1 MSIKN
6 ILAKEDIIRLFISIK
21 EHAFS
26 QINSCQLGFISR
38 KSCVTQLIE
47 VLDTIGSQ
55 LDLGKKIDVI
65 YLDMSKAF
73 DKVSHVRLPHRLR
86 EFGFGG
92 NLLMWFNSYLKNCRQ
107 QTTVLG
113 ATSTALPVTSGVQQG
128 SILGPLLFLLYT
140 NDLSSSIVNSNVAAF
155 ADDTKIFKVINSRT
169 DAMLLQNDL
178 LNFNSSS
185 SNVGLHLKVFMKRK
199 IRITKNT
206 LFL

>member
-1 MSIKN
+1 M
-6 ILAKEDIIRLFISIK
+6 
-21 EHAFS
+21 
-26 QINSCQLGFISR
+26 
-38 KSCVTQLIE
+38 TQLIE
-47 VLDTIGSQ
+47 VLDTISSQ
-55 LDLGKKIDVI
+55 LDLGKQIDVI

-73 DKVSHVRLPHRLR
+73 DKVSHVRLLHRLR

-92 NLLMWFNSYLKNCRQ
+92 NLLMWFNSYLKNRRQ

-113 ATSTALPVTSGVQQG
+113 VTSTALPMTSGVPQG

-155 ADDTKIFKVINSRT
+155 ADDTKIFKVINSTT

-185 SNVGLHLKVFMKRK
+185 SNAGLHLNTSKCKTLQVTRK
-199 IRITKNT
+199 YNKIDFPYQLQDTS
-206 LFL
+206 